1 MLHSRP
7 DWPLPPS
14 CWELMCSHYKR
25 WHELR
30 VTGPNSDARNFSG
43 DGVQTLVKLISPL
56 LAKFTG
62 AKPVTVAA
70 KLSILPLPTVSAQSL
85 QNSEGMKHI
94 ENKSREQ
101 TGQKI
106 QSN

>member
-1 MLHSRP
+1 M
-7 DWPLPPS
+7 
-14 CWELMCSHYKR
+14 
-25 WHELR
+25 
-30 VTGPNSDARNFSG
+30 TGPNSDARNFSG